1 MIKKITLQFTLY
13 RSVIFSNTVITIT
26 FRKSKTM
33 RDKISSRCFFPVPSS
48 LQTRISPDLQ
58 KEKATP
64 SKFECPF
71 NLSLQATGHFPSTLV
86 TCINCKITMPQ
97 NCKKYFKK
105 IHHVITLKQMHL
117 FWFFLSYMHA
127 CNNYIF
133 TWMQLL
139 REFVFPLMFT

>member
-48 LQTRISPDLQ
+48 LQTRISPGLQ

-71 NLSLQATGHFPSTLV
+71 NLSLQATRHFPSTLV
-86 TCINCKITMPQ
+86 TCTNCKITMPQ
-97 NCKKYFKK
+97 NCMNLKKYIMQWLWNKCIYFDSSFPTCMP
-105 IHHVITLKQMHL
+105 VIITFSHG
-117 FWFFLSYMHA
+117 
-127 CNNYIF
+127 CNC
-133 TWMQLL
+133 
-139 REFVFPLMFT
+139 